1 MVPLWAEGRER
12 AQSTPQRWETLLWW
26 DGTHGQRRRDTWSF
40 LAALSHPRLP
50 CSALAPSVWL
60 GTESSDCSFWSTI
73 YMTWMKSQTQRV
85 FPLTPA
91 NTSPH
96 LPVSDGVSSVAAGV
110 VPLLT
115 AAVSSS
121 HLLGFFPCLLGKN
134 QENTGRKY
142 LSGLKRTPGKLW
154 AWGSAPRPALPPSHH
169 TVLCERAQL
178 WSSKISQR
186 WQGRTFWGTMLVTLV
201 WVGGFQMKQRKTLH
215 GKLLTS

>member
-1 MVPLWAEGRER
+1 MVLLRAEGKER

-40 LAALSHPRLP
+40 LAALSHPCLP

-121 HLLGFFPCLLGKN
+121 HLLGFFPCLLEKKTGEHWEEIPLWPE
-134 QENTGRKY
+134 ENPRKAVSLG
-142 LSGLKRTPGKLW
+142 LS
-154 AWGSAPRPALPPSHH
+154 PATCPPPSHH